1 VSYIDFGHWDLNSS
15 GFINSPAQGVQS
27 LTPLRLSQERELSP
41 ATTRGSTLTPQLA
54 RRTLPFRHSTSPIQ
68 EDVRFASPEL
78 TYPDSPVQRFQ
89 VSDVW
94 SEIAASVSQSPI
106 LTPTARSASVP
117 AVPLSPVSRPPSPHR
132 FPHAPPSPI
141 DSPINWDNLSP
152 AVQVIAA
159 EWEGIN
165 LRQQPGYDAP
175 APPSHISSPDPIT
188 PPGERA
194 EEAALDLAQE
204 LAEDRENRPPA
215 PIFRCP
221 DCTFC
226 HPDVH
231 PHQYIEFFT
240 NRGDEWR
247 TREEFN
253 APDISALI
261 PATALAANPPQFP
274 GVTLFRFKNP
284 HFFTLYPTAHYR
296 AVEIGVP
303 PLYICSKAIRVQPTL
318 SVPLGSIKYNFKD
331 GIGGAFTQIPRPARN
346 IYHGKLVIL
355 EVHDFLDGRVISTY
369 RHLSFRE
376 HLGRELIFIVD
387 QFYHFEDA
395 AKIHPILL
403 SYTLSP
409 RLPADPL
416 AFISTY
422 HDTEPC

>member
-1 VSYIDFGHWDLNSS
+1 M
-15 GFINSPAQGVQS
+15 SPLQ
-27 LTPLRLSQERELSP
+27 LSQERELSP
-41 ATTRGSTLTPQLA
+41 ATSRGSTLTPQLA
-54 RRTLPFRHSTSPIQ
+54 RRTLPFCHSTSPIQ
-68 EDVRFASPEL
+68 EDVHFTSPEL
-78 TYPDSPVQRFQ
+78 TYPNSPVQRFP
-89 VSDVW
+89 VSDVR
-94 SEIAASVSQSPI
+94 SEVAASIFQSPI
-106 LTPTARSASVP
+106 LAPTARSASVP
-117 AVPLSPVSRPPSPHR
+117 TVPLSPVSHPPSPHR
-132 FPHAPPSPI
+132 LPHAPPTPI

-152 AVQVIAA
+152 TAQSIAN

-165 LRQQPGYDAP
+165 LRQQPGYVAP
-175 APPSHISSPDPIT
+175 APPSHVSSPDPIT

-215 PIFRCP
+215 PIFRQP
-221 DCTFC
+221 DCMFC
-226 HPDVH
+226 HIDVH
-231 PHQYIEFFT
+231 PHQYLKFFT
-240 NRGDEWR
+240 NHGDEWR
-247 TREEFN
+247 ACEEFN

-261 PATALAANPPQFP
+261 LATVLAANPPQFP

-284 HFFTLYPTAHYR
+284 HFFTLFPVSHYC
-296 AVEIGVP
+296 AVEISVP
-303 PLYICSKAIRVQPTL
+303 PLYVCSKAIHIQPSPL
-318 SVPLGSIKYNFKD
+318 VPLGSIKYNFKD
-331 GIGGAFTQIPRPARN
+331 GISGAFTHIPCLARN

-355 EVHDFLDGRVISTY
+355 EVHDFLDGQVISTY

-387 QFYHFEDA
+387 QFYHFEDT

-409 RLPADPL
+409 CLPADPL